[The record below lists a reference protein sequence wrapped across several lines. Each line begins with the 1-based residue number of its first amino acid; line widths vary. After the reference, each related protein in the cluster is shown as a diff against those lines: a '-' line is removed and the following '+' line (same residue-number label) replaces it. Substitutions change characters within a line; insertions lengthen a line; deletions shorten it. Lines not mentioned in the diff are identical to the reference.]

1 MKSIVVLG
9 AGMVGSVIASDLA
22 ATKSFRVAVADRS
35 QASLARAAAR
45 GHGRVRTNEADC
57 SDPSVVAELVRDAD
71 VVVGAL
77 PSAFGR
83 ATLETIA
90 RLGRRFV
97 DISFM
102 PESFLDLDGLARK
115 HGAVCVADCGVAPGM
130 SNLLAGW
137 GVARL
142 DRATRVDIMVGG
154 VPRERRKPFEYKAGF
169 SPNDVIEEYVR
180 PARIVEDGRV
190 VVKEALSEPELLDF
204 DEIGTLEV
212 FNTDGLRSLA
222 ETLEVPFMRERT
234 MRYPGHIDLMR
245 VFRETGLFSLEPIE
259 INGMRIRPRDVLAA
273 LLFPKWTYADGEADL
288 TVMRVVVEGILDGV
302 ATRLQWDVLDRLDP
316 ATGFTSMSRTTAF
329 PATSVARMLLDGTI
343 DAPGVHAPEAIAT
356 IPGVFDRILADQ
368 RARGIDDRASVES
381 R

>member
-1 MKSIVVLG
+1 
-9 AGMVGSVIASDLA
+9 
-22 ATKSFRVAVADRS
+22 
-35 QASLARAAAR
+35 
-45 GHGRVRTNEADC
+45 
-57 SDPSVVAELVRDAD
+57 
-71 VVVGAL
+71 
-77 PSAFGR
+77 
-83 ATLETIA
+83 
-90 RLGRRFV
+90 
-97 DISFM
+97 
-102 PESFLDLDGLARK
+102 
-115 HGAVCVADCGVAPGM
+115 
-130 SNLLAGW
+130 
-137 GVARL
+137 
-142 DRATRVDIMVGG
+142 
-154 VPRERRKPFEYKAGF
+154 
-169 SPNDVIEEYVR
+169 VIEEYVR

-222 ETLEVPFMRERT
+222 ETLDVPFMRERT

-288 TVMRVVVEGILDGV
+288 TVMRVVVEGVLDGV

-343 DAPGVHAPEAIAT
+343 DEPGVHAPEEIAT

-368 RARGIDDRASVES
+368 RERGIDYRASVES